1 MTVPRRHF
9 RQQAL
14 TGFFAG
20 MIGMI
25 LSVLISGPDT
35 ASVSLDIR
43 WISATVL
50 AYLMTS
56 PAVVLG
62 IFAGVPIGSLLILP
76 ASPFPTSGLEAF
88 GQITCLT
95 VAITLSSIIIRK
107 KLLVKSPVYWA
118 LMIAILLVTGLWVL
132 HSRASNMTFVFWG
145 ACILTGCLA
154 CLKNTRLANLPSLFF
169 IAWVSGH
176 SLWVASIAILGL
188 DPSATRHNYDFIR
201 RNWLMPFPL
210 YVLLILI
217 AVHLIHAFRG
227 SQDDDRDQ

>member
-1 MTVPRRHF
+1 MTVPHRHF
-9 RQQAL
+9 RLQAL

-20 MIGMI
+20 MGGMI
-25 LSVLISGPDT
+25 LSVLISGPGTD
-35 ASVSLDIR
+35 SVSLDIR

-62 IFAGVPIGSLLILP
+62 IFAGVPISSVLILH
-76 ASPFPTSGLEAF
+76 ASPFPSSGLEAF

-95 VAITLSSIIIRK
+95 VGITLSSIVIRK
-107 KLLVKSPVYWA
+107 QVMVKTPVYWA

-154 CLKNTRLANLPSLFF
+154 CLKNTRLASLPSLFF
-169 IAWVSGH
+169 MAWVSGY
-176 SLWVASIAILGL
+176 SLWAASIAMIGL
-188 DPSATRHNYDFIR
+188 DPSATRYNYDFIR

-227 SQDDDRDQ
+227 RDDDRDQ